1 MTCSGTNPS
10 PTALSPRLPVGP
22 APHSALPTHLSAPR
36 LVSFASRRFPKRPDF
51 TVVDIFI
58 ECALYALLRAMPQ
71 NVNNFSMSPHV
82 PSPSRGP
89 ARCIALVR
97 LAPSFGPVGNRVS
110 HGTERNPAV
119 PGPAAAGEPV
129 HGLQEPLCAREAVP
143 CPAPP
148 ALAVDRTGLRTG
160 RRSRCCPC
168 VSPRWGT
175 AGAIPQPPIWFRG
188 LG

>member
-1 MTCSGTNPS
+1 MLIIFQCPLMS
-10 PTALSPRLPVGP
+10 P
-22 APHSALPTHLSAPR
+22 APAVAP
-36 LVSFASRRFPKRPDF
+36 L
-51 TVVDIFI
+51 
-58 ECALYALLRAMPQ
+58 
-71 NVNNFSMSPHV
+71 
-82 PSPSRGP
+82 G

-129 HGLQEPLCAREAVP
+129 HGLQEPLCPREAVP
-143 CPAPP
+143 YPAPP

-188 LG
+188 LGGDGQGVPERRCSAVGPGLSRGCHHLSLWFCGDRRGTIFSHF

>member
-1 MTCSGTNPS
+1 MS
-10 PTALSPRLPVGP
+10 P
-22 APHSALPTHLSAPR
+22 APAVAP
-36 LVSFASRRFPKRPDF
+36 L
-51 TVVDIFI
+51 
-58 ECALYALLRAMPQ
+58 
-71 NVNNFSMSPHV
+71 
-82 PSPSRGP
+82 G
-89 ARCIALVR
+89 ARCTALVR

-129 HGLQEPLCAREAVP
+129 HGLQEPLRPREAVP

-160 RRSRCCPC
+160 QQGTDPAPD

-175 AGAIPQPPIWFRG
+175 ARALRQPPIWLRGVGGGGRGVPERRCSAVGSGLSRGCHHFSLWFCGDRRGTIFSHFRLNTRHCSRG
-188 LG
+188 AR